1 MTEKREAPSGR
12 ISAPRVTEDAGRGG
26 ETYQR
31 ILESALRLVHRDG
44 LPALTVGA
52 VAAEAGVYK
61 AAVSYHFGG
70 KAGLMASLVTASF
83 DEIDE
88 RIVAAARTRPPGR
101 ERVRFIVENWL
112 DFVSPSNDLV
122 FFDVLGYVLRKKE
135 MRDQLQEFYQR
146 WTDSILNLLLE
157 SEEPHSEEPHSE
169 VPREL
174 ALLLRMLID
183 GMTVERLIHP
193 DRDDWKTAGRGI
205 EQLMALYSGVS
216 DQRAT
221 TD

>member
-1 MTEKREAPSGR
+1 VNEKPEAPSGK
-12 ISAPRVTEDAGRGG
+12 ISARRVTEETGRGE
-26 ETYQR
+26 ETHQR
-31 ILESALRLVHRDG
+31 ILESAVRLVHRDG
-44 LPALTVGA
+44 LPALTVAA

-135 MRDQLQEFYQR
+135 MRVQLQEFYQR
-146 WTDSILNLLLE
+146 WTDSILNLLQE
-157 SEEPHSEEPHSE
+157 GTETRSEPS
-169 VPREL
+169 RAL
-174 ALLLRMLID
+174 ALVLRMLID

-193 DRDDWKTAGRGI
+193 DRSDWKTAGSGI
-205 EQLMALYSGVS
+205 EQLTALYSGVS
-216 DQRAT
+216 DQQAT
-221 TD
+221 AD

>member
-1 MTEKREAPSGR
+1 VSEKREAPSGR
-12 ISAPRVTEDAGRGG
+12 ISARRVTEEAGRGE
-26 ETYQR
+26 ETHQR
-31 ILESALRLVHRDG
+31 ILESAVRLVHRDG
-44 LPALTVGA
+44 LPALTVAA

-135 MRDQLQEFYQR
+135 MRVQLQEFYQR
-146 WTDSILNLLLE
+146 WTDSILDLLQE
-157 SEEPHSEEPHSE
+157 GTETQSEPS
-169 VPREL
+169 RAL
-174 ALLLRMLID
+174 ALVLRMLID

-193 DRDDWKTAGRGI
+193 DRDDWKTAGSGI
-205 EQLMALYSGVS
+205 EQLTALYSGVS
-216 DQRAT
+216 DQQAT
-221 TD
+221 AD

>member
-1 MTEKREAPSGR
+1 VSEKREAPSGR
-12 ISAPRVTEDAGRGG
+12 ISARRVTEEAGRGE
-26 ETYQR
+26 ETHQR
-31 ILESALRLVHRDG
+31 ILESAVRLVHRDG
-44 LPALTVGA
+44 LPALTVAA

-135 MRDQLQEFYQR
+135 MRVQLQEFYQR
-146 WTDSILNLLLE
+146 WTDSILDLLQE
-157 SEEPHSEEPHSE
+157 GTETQSEPS
-169 VPREL
+169 RAL
-174 ALLLRMLID
+174 ALVLRMLID
-183 GMTVERLIHP
+183 GMTVERLIYP
-193 DRDDWKTAGRGI
+193 DRDAWKTAGSGI
-205 EQLMALYSGVS
+205 EQLTALCSGVS
-216 DQRAT
+216 DQQAT
-221 TD
+221 AD

>member
-1 MTEKREAPSGR
+1 VSEKREAPSGR
-12 ISAPRVTEDAGRGG
+12 ISARRVTEEAGRGE
-26 ETYQR
+26 ETHQR
-31 ILESALRLVHRDG
+31 ILESAVRLVHRDG
-44 LPALTVGA
+44 LPALTVAA

-135 MRDQLQEFYQR
+135 MRVQLQEFYQR
-146 WTDSILNLLLE
+146 WTDSILDLLQE
-157 SEEPHSEEPHSE
+157 GTETQSEPS
-169 VPREL
+169 RAL
-174 ALLLRMLID
+174 ALVLRMLID
-183 GMTVERLIHP
+183 GMTVERLIYP
-193 DRDDWKTAGRGI
+193 DRDAWKTAGSGI
-205 EQLMALYSGVS
+205 EQLTALYSGVS
-216 DQRAT
+216 DQQAT
-221 TD
+221 AD

>member
-1 MTEKREAPSGR
+1 VTEKREAPSGK
-12 ISAPRVTEDAGRGG
+12 ISARRVTEEAGRGE
-26 ETYQR
+26 ETHQR
-31 ILESALRLVHRDG
+31 ILESAVRLVHRDG
-44 LPALTVGA
+44 LPALTVAA

-135 MRDQLQEFYQR
+135 MRVQLQEFYQR
-146 WTDSILNLLLE
+146 WTDSILDLLQE
-157 SEEPHSEEPHSE
+157 GTETQSEPS
-169 VPREL
+169 RAL
-174 ALLLRMLID
+174 ALVLRMLID
-183 GMTVERLIHP
+183 GMTVERLIYP
-193 DRDDWKTAGRGI
+193 DRDAWKTAGSGI
-205 EQLMALYSGVS
+205 EQLTALYSGVS
-216 DQRAT
+216 DQQAT
-221 TD
+221 AD

>member
-12 ISAPRVTEDAGRGG
+12 ISARRVTEDAGRGE
-26 ETYQR
+26 ETHQR
-31 ILESALRLVHRDG
+31 ILESAVRLVHRDG
-44 LPALTVGA
+44 LPALTVAA

-135 MRDQLQEFYQR
+135 MRVQLQEFYQR
-146 WTDSILNLLLE
+146 WTDSILDLLQE
-157 SEEPHSEEPHSE
+157 GTETQAEPS
-169 VPREL
+169 REL
-174 ALLLRMLID
+174 ALVLRMLID

-216 DQRAT
+216 DQQPT

>member
-1 MTEKREAPSGR
+1 VRNEDASLTKA
-12 ISAPRVTEDAGRGG
+12 SAPNAAGDDRPRDD
-26 ETYQR
+26 TRQR
-31 ILESALRLVHRDG
+31 ILESARRLVQRDG

-88 RIVAAARTRPPGR
+88 RIAAAARACPPGR
-101 ERVRFIVENWL
+101 ERVRFIVEHWL
-112 DFVSPSNDLV
+112 DFISPDVDLV
-122 FFDVLGYVLRKKE
+122 FFDVLGYVLRKKAMHE
-135 MRDQLQEFYQR
+135 QLQGLYQR
-146 WTDSILNLLLE
+146 WTDGIFALLLE
-157 SEEPHSEEPHSE
+157 GPDTQ
-169 VPREL
+169 VQTARQM

-183 GMTVERLIHP
+183 GMAIERLVNP
-193 DRDDWKTAGRGI
+193 NRSDWKAASRGLEEMMNLYAGS
-205 EQLMALYSGVS
+205 SGE
-216 DQRAT
+216 DME

>member
-1 MTEKREAPSGR
+1 MTEKRETPSGR
-12 ISAPRVTEDAGRGG
+12 ISARRVTEDAGRGE
-26 ETYQR
+26 ETHQR
-31 ILESALRLVHRDG
+31 ILESAVRLVHRDG
-44 LPALTVGA
+44 LPALTVAA

-122 FFDVLGYVLRKKE
+122 FFDVLGYVLRKEE
-135 MRDQLQEFYQR
+135 MRVQLQEFYQR
-146 WTDSILNLLLE
+146 WTDSILNLLQE
-157 SEEPHSEEPHSE
+157 GTETQSEPS
-169 VPREL
+169 REL
-174 ALLLRMLID
+174 ALVLRMLID

-216 DQRAT
+216 DQQAT
-221 TD
+221 AD

>member
-12 ISAPRVTEDAGRGG
+12 ISARRVTEDAGRGE
-26 ETYQR
+26 ETHQR
-31 ILESALRLVHRDG
+31 ILESAVRLVHRDG
-44 LPALTVGA
+44 LPALTVAA

-135 MRDQLQEFYQR
+135 MRVQLQEFYQR
-146 WTDSILNLLLE
+146 WTDSILNLLQE
-157 SEEPHSEEPHSE
+157 GTETQSEPS
-169 VPREL
+169 REL
-174 ALLLRMLID
+174 ALVLRMLID
-183 GMTVERLIHP
+183 GMTVERLVHP

-205 EQLMALYSGVS
+205 EQLMDLYSGVS
-216 DQRAT
+216 DQRPT

>member
-1 MTEKREAPSGR
+1 VTEKRVAPSGK
-12 ISAPRVTEDAGRGG
+12 ISAREVAEDAGRGV
-26 ETYQR
+26 ETHQR
-31 ILESALRLVHRDG
+31 ILEGAVRLVHRDG
-44 LPALTVGA
+44 LPALTVAA

-146 WTDSILNLLLE
+146 WTDSILDLLQD
-157 SEEPHSEEPHSE
+157 EEETQSGPS
-169 VPREL
+169 REL
-174 ALLLRMLID
+174 ALVLRMLID

-216 DQRAT
+216 DQQPT